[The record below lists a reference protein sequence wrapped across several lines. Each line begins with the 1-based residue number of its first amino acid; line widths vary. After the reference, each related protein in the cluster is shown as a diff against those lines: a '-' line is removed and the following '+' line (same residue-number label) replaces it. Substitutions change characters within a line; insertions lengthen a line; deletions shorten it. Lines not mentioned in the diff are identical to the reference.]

1 MTVFMCSEIGLIK
14 SYERILGQIEP
25 ITFVDY
31 PIIIIIVVV
40 VVVVVVVK
48 KED

>member
-31 PIIIIIVVV
+31 PIIIIIIII
-40 VVVVVVVK
+40 VVVVVK